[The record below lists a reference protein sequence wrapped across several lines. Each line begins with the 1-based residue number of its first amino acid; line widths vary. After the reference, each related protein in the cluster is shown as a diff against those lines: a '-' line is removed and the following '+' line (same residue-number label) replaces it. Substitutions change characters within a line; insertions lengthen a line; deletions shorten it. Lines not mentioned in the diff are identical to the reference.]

1 VTIAHHMPRQRADRA
16 SAASVAASAPGS
28 ATGKLPLLV
37 WLYLLAV
44 VIPVG
49 FNVGPLAMTGL
60 RVLLLVM
67 TVPLLVRLVMGSYGK
82 VMLIDML
89 FIAHIVWATLA
100 MAINSPDRVVE
111 NIGAAAIEFLGGYIV
126 GRAYIRS
133 MEDFRALCR
142 ALMILVLCSAPFAL
156 VETLTGRP
164 ILLEALRKLPGV
176 STVAFNNQDKRF
188 NLERVQFG
196 FAHPIHYGLF
206 CSVAFSMVYVGLK
219 DWLGGTWRII
229 ASIIIAGCG
238 FLALSSG
245 ALLAIFLQIGLIAWA
260 TIFTPGKAR
269 WWLLVGL
276 FALAYVAIDILSN
289 RTPLQ
294 IFMSYA
300 TFSAHT
306 AYWRSIIFE
315 WGVAN
320 VIGSTEKGIT
330 GSPFFGIGLKEWIRP
345 YYMYSG
351 SMDNF
356 WLVMAVRYG
365 IPGFATVTL
374 GYILGVAKIMRRD
387 FDGNSALTQF
397 RLAWVFTFLGLSFTL
412 CTVHVWTS
420 IYSFVFFFFGAGMWF
435 ITVNANATPEDT
447 DVPLPEPSQ
456 PGRIRYTRFAQ
467 KPGAAERIT
476 NVAKARTARGLQ
488 QSAGQKP
495 A

>member
-1 VTIAHHMPRQRADRA
+1 MTIAHHMPRQPANLSGGLSGGQSAGRAKAAAFVA
-16 SAASVAASAPGS
+16 S
-28 ATGKLPLLV
+28 TGRLPPLV

-44 VIPVG
+44 ILPAG

-60 RVLLLVM
+60 RVMLLVM
-67 TVPLLVRLVMGSYGK
+67 TVPLLVRLVMGHYGK
-82 VMLIDML
+82 VMIIDML
-89 FIAHIVWATLA
+89 FIVHIIWATLA
-100 MAINSPDRVVE
+100 MAVNNPDRVIE
-111 NIGAAAIEFLGGYIV
+111 NIGAAAIEFLGGYVV
-126 GRAYIRS
+126 GRAYIRN

-142 ALMILVLCSAPFAL
+142 ALMILVLFSAPFAL

-164 ILLEALRKLPGV
+164 ILLEALRKLPGIN
-176 STVAFNNQDKRF
+176 TVAFNTQDKRF

-219 DWLGGTWRII
+219 DWIGNAWRII
-229 ASIIIAGCG
+229 ASIVIAGCG

-276 FALAYVAIDILSN
+276 FALAYVVIDILSN

-320 VIGSTEKGIT
+320 VIGSTEKGII
-330 GSPFFGIGLKEWIRP
+330 GSPLFGIGLKEWIRP

-374 GYILGVAKIMRRD
+374 GYILGVARIMRRD

-435 ITVNANATPEDT
+435 ITVDAKAPKDT
-447 DVPLPEPSQ
+447 DEPAASD
-456 PGRIRYTRFAQ
+456 PAASGRIRYTRFAQ
-467 KPGAAERIT
+467 KPGPTVPQSRRS
-476 NVAKARTARGLQ
+476 VRRT
-488 QSAGQKP
+488 P
-495 A
+495 I